1 MTTVTKPDRR
11 VAICD
16 AVFELLGEVGYDKM
30 SMDAVAARA
39 RASKATIY
47 RGWPSKPELVMEAI
61 EHRYGGAMEPPDTGT
76 LRGDLLAQLS
86 TVCMAASGA
95 DGAVFTG
102 LLTAATHNA
111 ELAEVMYR
119 CAYETKHGMYESML
133 KRAADRGEVP
143 VGTTADL
150 LHEVLHAMVTSRRM
164 WQNGPL
170 DDAFVARLVDGVLI
184 PILSQRS

>member
-1 MTTVTKPDRR
+1 MGVSTKSDRR
-11 VAICD
+11 AAICD
-16 AVFELLGEVGYDKM
+16 AVFELLGEVGYDRM
-30 SMDAVAARA
+30 TMDAVAARA

-61 EHRYGGAMEPPDTGT
+61 EHRYGGAMEPPDTGS

-86 TVCMAASGA
+86 TVCAAASGE

-133 KRAADRGEVP
+133 TRAAQRGEVP
-143 VGTTADL
+143 EGTRADL

-164 WQNGPL
+164 WQSGPL
-170 DDAFVARLVDGVLI
+170 DEAFVTRLVDGVLL
-184 PILSQRS
+184 PILRQC